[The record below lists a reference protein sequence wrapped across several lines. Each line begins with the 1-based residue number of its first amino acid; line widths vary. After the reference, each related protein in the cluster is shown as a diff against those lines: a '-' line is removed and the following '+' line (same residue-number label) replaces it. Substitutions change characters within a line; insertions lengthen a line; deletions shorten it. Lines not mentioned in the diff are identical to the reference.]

1 MRLGSRSTDARSGQV
16 EQDAKAPR
24 GCRRTRPMLLDPGR
38 VVGRG
43 RMRLP
48 TQDRVRRREFW
59 ELLVVNW
66 QLSSSVMIDACPRES
81 PGICGIFSTM
91 PLVGWVQC
99 SEPHRPSAERWGDKR
114 RTALSDVRR
123 GEEEAVR
130 TIGGL
135 RSRGSRVREP
145 YRAQGLLALLWWC
158 RHGTKDPVFS
168 HGFPLEVLAG

>member
-1 MRLGSRSTDARSGQV
+1 MIS
-16 EQDAKAPR
+16 
-24 GCRRTRPMLLDPGR
+24 DPGR

-145 YRAQGLLALLWWC
+145 YQAQGLLALLWWC
-158 RHGTKDPVFS
+158 RHGNEKPRFLLLST
-168 HGFPLEVLAG
+168 FPTLNPGSLWKHCRSTRPQRVMITGSIFCLCL